1 MRESTKLLFALILVF
16 VSVAFAVYKTRS
28 TTSENVLV
36 SNWLPVLTLTLTAVL
51 IVFGLL
57 VLAGYLNNRSLS
69 RGEMRR
75 AIAGA
80 FVAGFHVLLVI
91 SVIFSIYTEKVVTT
105 YLTALTMILGFYF
118 GSRTVQTRQEEGE
131 KIEVENVH
139 FAKNGRK
146 ELIISV
152 RNLSSRNVTIDT
164 IYINKEPKIVKE
176 KAEIAP
182 KEVKHIPL
190 EFNWIEGE
198 RYEVKVCSAEGLKAT
213 TEVKAK

>member
-1 MRESTKLLFALILVF
+1 MLRKIV
-16 VSVAFAVYKTRS
+16 TRDLKRLKMI
-28 TTSENVLV
+28 N
-36 SNWLPVLTLTLTAVL
+36 NWLPIFTITLTAVL

-80 FVAGFHVLLVI
+80 FVAGFHVLLMM
-91 SVIFSIYTEKVVTT
+91 SLIFSINTEKVVTA
-105 YLTALTMILGFYF
+105 YLTAVTMILGFYF
-118 GSRTVQTRQEEGE
+118 GSRTAQTQQEKGE

-139 FAKNGRK
+139 FAKNGKK

-152 RNLSSRNVTIDT
+152 RNLSSRNVTIDA

-176 KAEIAP
+176 KVEIAP
-182 KEVKHIPL
+182 KNVKHVPL
-190 EFNWIEGE
+190 EFNWIEGD
-198 RYEVKVCSAEGLKAT
+198 RYEIKVCSAEGLKAV
-213 TEVKAK
+213 TEERA